1 MYTPGTLIRSRSR
14 EWVVLPESEDDFL
27 IVRPLG
33 GTDSEIAGIDTR
45 LETVEP
51 ATFALP
57 DPTQLGDHRS
67 CRILRDAIR
76 LGFRSSAGPFRSLGK
91 IAVQPRAYQFVPL
104 LMALRQETVRLL
116 IADDVGI
123 GKTVEALMIA
133 KELIERGEVRRMAVL
148 CPPHLAEQWKAELFE
163 KFHINAELVLA
174 STARRL
180 DKYCAGRSVF
190 EVFPFVVISLDYIKS
205 ENRRDEFIRSCPEFV
220 IVDEAH
226 TCTTLSAKGNKGARQ
241 QRHEVIRKLAA
252 DPDRHML
259 FVTATPHS
267 GNEQGF
273 RSLLQ
278 MLNADFEHLPDDL
291 SGDANRKNR
300 ENLAKHFVQRRRKD
314 IETYLAD
321 DSAFPTRLEREETY
335 KLDKSE
341 YRQLFARLL
350 DYARGVVQSSEG
362 MSRVRQRV
370 RWWAALALLRALASS
385 PAAAAA
391 TLRSKLQTISAE
403 TPEEVDLLSRR
414 LVLDEEI
421 DEAMEASDVTVG
433 ADISDLYSNESE
445 QDSDRRR
452 LLDMALAADKL
463 QGDGDPKLKK
473 IVPIIKEL
481 ISEGHRP
488 ILFCRF
494 IATAEYLAEQ
504 LRERLPKGTSVI
516 SVSGMIPPDER
527 EKRIAEVN
535 DDANAVLVCT
545 DCLSEGINLQHQFSA
560 VIHYDLSWNPTRHE
574 QREGR
579 VDRFGQPKPEV
590 KVLTY
595 YGVDN
600 QIDGLVLEVLIN
612 KHKKIRAA
620 TGVSVPVPATSNS
633 VLEALYE
640 GLLLRNRSH
649 EQLMLDF
656 EDGIDQK
663 GAEFSI
669 EWQNAADREKKS
681 RSLFAQNSIKPDE
694 VAGEVAAAL
703 DAIGSTADLEN
714 FVSES
719 VRSLGGTCTDQDHRY
734 TLDLTETPRPI
745 RESIQ
750 QMLSARKRG
759 SIAGA
764 FGSSTPLSS
773 KLRFDARFHPI
784 VATDEE
790 YLSRTHPVVEAL
802 TSYVMDSALD
812 STAGMQ
818 SVARRCGAIR
828 TDAVSVRT
836 TLLLLRLR
844 YHILVFRGDEV
855 TPLLAEDSLV
865 VGFESAP
872 SNARWLP
879 VEQAEK
885 LLTAMP
891 TSNITPDI
899 ARESLEKILREF
911 DVLQPQLDAIAESHG
926 KRLLDSHQRVRTASQ
941 RRHIRYGI
949 EPQLPPDVL
958 GVYLY
963 LPAQ

>member
-1 MYTPGTLIRSRSR
+1 MSRTTLVLLLVLVAVGCAPTHDSLVRREPGLHRVLRLEGESLPSRTVIANTKGDGSRAVRVVVEEIGRHRSDRL
-14 EWVVLPESEDDFL
+14 VVLLHGAFSSRTTWRYLAGDLGQDHDLLLVDLPGCGESDRPAGTGLRPGEYAPSIL
-27 IVRPLG
+27 ARRVLEATRPLVLG
-33 GTDSEIAGIDTR
+33 RSERPRVTLVGHSLGAA
-45 LETVEP
+45 V
-51 ATFALP
+51 ALQIVG
-57 DPTQLGDHRS
+57 DPT
-67 CRILRDAIR
+67 
-76 LGFRSSAGPFRSLGK
+76 
-91 IAVQPRAYQFVPL
+91 
-104 LMALRQETVRLL
+104 
-116 IADDVGI
+116 
-123 GKTVEALMIA
+123 
-133 KELIERGEVRRMAVL
+133 
-148 CPPHLAEQWKAELFE
+148 
-163 KFHINAELVLA
+163 
-174 STARRL
+174 
-180 DKYCAGRSVF
+180 
-190 EVFPFVVISLDYIKS
+190 
-205 ENRRDEFIRSCPEFV
+205 
-220 IVDEAH
+220 
-226 TCTTLSAKGNKGARQ
+226 
-241 QRHEVIRKLAA
+241 
-252 DPDRHML
+252 
-259 FVTATPHS
+259 
-267 GNEQGF
+267 
-273 RSLLQ
+273 
-278 MLNADFEHLPDDL
+278 
-291 SGDANRKNR
+291 
-300 ENLAKHFVQRRRKD
+300 
-314 IETYLAD
+314 
-321 DSAFPTRLEREETY
+321 
-335 KLDKSE
+335 
-341 YRQLFARLL
+341 
-350 DYARGVVQSSEG
+350 
-362 MSRVRQRV
+362 
-370 RWWAALALLRALASS
+370 LRAEFS
-385 PAAAAA
+385 
-391 TLRSKLQTISAE
+391 Q
-403 TPEEVDLLSRR
+403 
-414 LVLDEEI
+414 VLD
-421 DEAMEASDVTVG
+421 
-433 ADISDLYSNESE
+433 
-445 QDSDRRR
+445 
-452 LLDMALAADKL
+452 
-463 QGDGDPKLKK
+463 
-473 IVPIIKEL
+473 
-481 ISEGHRP
+481 
-488 ILFCRF
+488 
-494 IATAEYLAEQ
+494 
-504 LRERLPKGTSVI
+504 
-516 SVSGMIPPDER
+516 
-527 EKRIAEVN
+527 
-535 DDANAVLVCT
+535 
-545 DCLSEGINLQHQFSA
+545 
-560 VIHYDLSWNPTRHE
+560 
-574 QREGR
+574 
-579 VDRFGQPKPEV
+579 
-590 KVLTY
+590 
-595 YGVDN
+595 

-694 VAGEVAAAL
+694 VAGEVASAL

-734 TLDLTETPRPI
+734 ALDLTETPRPI

-750 QMLSARKRG
+750 QMLSGRKRG
-759 SIAGA
+759 AIADAFNSI
-764 FGSSTPLSS
+764 TPKSS
-773 KLRFDARFHPI
+773 KLRFNARFHPV

-879 VEQAEK
+879 VDQAEK
-885 LLTAMP
+885 LLTAKP

-911 DVLQPQLDAIAESHG
+911 DVLQPQLNAIAESHG

-963 LPAQ
+963 LPSA

>member
-1 MYTPGTLIRSRSR
+1 
-14 EWVVLPESEDDFL
+14 
-27 IVRPLG
+27 
-33 GTDSEIAGIDTR
+33 
-45 LETVEP
+45 
-51 ATFALP
+51 
-57 DPTQLGDHRS
+57 
-67 CRILRDAIR
+67 
-76 LGFRSSAGPFRSLGK
+76 
-91 IAVQPRAYQFVPL
+91 
-104 LMALRQETVRLL
+104 MALRQETVRLL

-133 KELIERGEVRRMAVL
+133 KELLERGEVHRMAVL
-148 CPPHLAEQWKAELFE
+148 CPPHLAEQWKTELFE
-163 KFHINAELVLA
+163 KFHINAELILA

-180 DKYCAGRSVF
+180 DKYCGNRSVF
-190 EVFPFVVISLDYIKS
+190 DVFPFVVVSLDYIKS
-205 ENRRDEFIRSCPEFV
+205 ENRRDEFIRSCPELV

-226 TCTTLSAKGNKGARQ
+226 TCTALGMQGNKGTRQ

-252 DPDRHML
+252 NPDRHML

-278 MLNADFEHLPDDL
+278 LLNTDFENLPDDL
-291 SGDANRKNR
+291 SGDSNRRNR
-300 ENLAKHFVQRRRKD
+300 ETLAKYFVQRRRKD
-314 IETYLAD
+314 IETYLAND
-321 DSAFPTRLEREETY
+321 AAFPTRLEREETY
-335 KLDKSE
+335 KLEKSE
-341 YRQLFARLL
+341 YRQLFDLLL
-350 DYARGVVQSSEG
+350 DYARGVVRSSEG

-391 TLRSKLQTISAE
+391 TLRSKLQSISAE
-403 TPEEVDLLSRR
+403 TPEEVDQLSRPM
-414 LVLDEEI
+414 VLDEDM
-421 DEAMEASDVTVG
+421 DEVMDAPDVTAG
-433 ADISDLYSNESE
+433 ADISDLHETDSE
-445 QDSDRRR
+445 QNSERRR
-452 LLDMALAADKL
+452 LLDMAQAADKL
-463 QGDGDPKLKK
+463 EGDGDPKLKK
-473 IVPIIKEL
+473 IVPIIKDL
-481 ISEGHRP
+481 LNEGHRP

-504 LRERLPKGTSVI
+504 LRIRLPKDTTVI
-516 SVSGMIPPDER
+516 SVTGLIPPDER
-527 EKRIAEVN
+527 ENRIAEGN
-535 DDANAVLVCT
+535 DVPKAVLVCT

-595 YGVDN
+595 YGTDN

-640 GLLLRNRSH
+640 GLLLRKKESK
-649 EQLMLDF
+649 QFTPMLDF
-656 EDGIDQK
+656 GEDINEKAADFN
-663 GAEFSI
+663 A

-681 RSLFAQNSIKPDE
+681 RSLFAQHSIKPDE
-694 VAGEVAAAL
+694 VASEVAAAL
-703 DAIGSTADLEN
+703 EAIGSNSDLRN

-719 VRSLGGTCTDQDHRY
+719 LRSLGGTCTEQNQRFSI
-734 TLDLTETPRPI
+734 DLTETPRPI
-745 RESIQ
+745 RESIG
-750 QMLSARKRG
+750 QMLSSRRRG
-759 SIAGA
+759 MASATIGTSS
-764 FGSSTPLSS
+764 GSG
-773 KLRFDARFHPI
+773 LRINARFHP
-784 VATDEE
+784 VVNNDEE
-790 YLSRTHPVVEAL
+790 YLSRTHPVVESL

-812 STAGMQ
+812 STAGMR

-828 TDAVSVRT
+828 TNAVSVRT

-844 YHILVFRGDEV
+844 YHILVIKGDEMS
-855 TPLLAEDSLV
+855 PLLAEDSLV

-872 SNARWLP
+872 SNACWLP
-879 VEQAEK
+879 VEQAEQ
-885 LLTAMP
+885 LLTATP

-911 DVLQPQLDAIAESHG
+911 DALQPQLNAIAETHG

-963 LPAQ
+963 LPSQ

>member
-1 MYTPGTLIRSRSR
+1 MYTPGTLVRSRSR
-14 EWVVLPESEDDFL
+14 EWIVLPESENDFL

-33 GTDSEIAGIDTR
+33 GTDNEIAGIDTR
-45 LETVEP
+45 LEAVEP

-91 IAVQPRAYQFVPL
+91 IAVQPRAYQYVPL

-133 KELIERGEVRRMAVL
+133 KELLERGEVHRMAVL
-148 CPPHLAEQWKAELFE
+148 CPPHLAEQWKTELFD
-163 KFHINAELVLA
+163 KFHINAELILA

-180 DKYCAGRSVF
+180 DKYCGNRSVF
-190 EVFPFVVISLDYIKS
+190 DVFPFVVVSLDYIKS
-205 ENRRDEFIRSCPEFV
+205 ENRRDEFIRSCPELV

-226 TCTTLSAKGNKGARQ
+226 TCTALGVQGNKGTRQ

-252 DPDRHML
+252 NPDRHML

-278 MLNADFEHLPDDL
+278 LLNADFEHLPDDL
-291 SGDANRKNR
+291 SGDGNRKNR

-314 IETYLAD
+314 IEEYLAND
-321 DSAFPTRLEREETY
+321 AAFPTRLEREETY
-335 KLDKSE
+335 KLEKSE
-341 YRQLFARLL
+341 YRQLFERLL
-350 DYARGVVQSSEG
+350 GYARGVVRSSEG

-391 TLRSKLQTISAE
+391 TLRSKLQSISAE
-403 TPEEVDLLSRR
+403 TPEEVDLLSRP
-414 LVLDEEI
+414 LVLDEDT
-421 DEAMEASDVTVG
+421 DEAMDAPDVTAG
-433 ADISDLYSNESE
+433 ADISDLQATESE
-445 QDSDRRR
+445 QDSERRR
-452 LLDMALAADKL
+452 LLDMAQAADKL
-463 QGDGDPKLKK
+463 EGDGDPKLKK
-473 IVPIIKEL
+473 IVPIIKDL
-481 ISEGHRP
+481 LNEGHRP

-504 LRERLPKGTSVI
+504 LRTRLPKDTTVI
-516 SVSGMIPPDER
+516 SVTGLIPPDER
-527 EKRIAEVN
+527 EKRIAEGN
-535 DDANAVLVCT
+535 DAPKAVLVCT

-579 VDRFGQPKPEV
+579 VDRFGQPNPEV

-595 YGVDN
+595 YGIDN
-600 QIDGLVLEVLIN
+600 HIDGVVLNVLIN

-640 GLLLRNRSH
+640 GLLLRDRNP
-649 EQLMLDF
+649 EQLLLEF
-656 EDGIDQK
+656 EDPQDEK
-663 GAEFSI
+663 AAEFSI

-681 RSLFAQNSIKPDE
+681 RSLFAQLTIKPDE
-694 VAGEVAAAL
+694 VASEVSAAIE
-703 DAIGSTADLEN
+703 AIGSNSDLQN
-714 FVSES
+714 FVVES
-719 VRSLGGTCTDQDHRY
+719 VRSLGGTCAEQNKRFS
-734 TLDLTETPRPI
+734 LDLTETPRPI
-745 RESIQ
+745 RESIGT
-750 QMLSARKRG
+750 MLSSRPRG
-759 SIAGA
+759 GISAIS
-764 FGSSTPLSS
+764 GSSSTTG
-773 KLRFDARFHPI
+773 LRINARFHP
-784 VATDEE
+784 VVNNDEE
-790 YLSRTHPVVEAL
+790 YLARTHPIVESL

-812 STAGMQ
+812 STSGMQ
-818 SVARRCGAIR
+818 SIARRCGAIR
-828 TDAVSVRT
+828 TDAVTVRT

-844 YHILVFRGDEV
+844 YHILIIKGDEMS
-855 TPLLAEDSLV
+855 PLLAEDSLV

-885 LLTAMP
+885 LLTSKP

-911 DVLQPQLDAIAESHG
+911 DILQPQLKAIAETHG

-963 LPAQ
+963 LPQ

>member
-1 MYTPGTLIRSRSR
+1 MYTPGTLVRSRSR
-14 EWVVLPESEDDFL
+14 EWVVLPESEENFL
-27 IVRPLG
+27 VVRPLG
-33 GTDSEIAGIDTR
+33 GTDNEIAGIDTR
-45 LETVEP
+45 LEVVEP

-91 IAVQPRAYQFVPL
+91 IAVQPRAYQYVPL

-133 KELIERGEVRRMAVL
+133 KELLERGEVQRMAVL
-148 CPPHLAEQWKAELFE
+148 CPPHLAEQWKTELFD
-163 KFHINAELVLA
+163 KFHINAELILA

-180 DKYCAGRSVF
+180 DKYCGNRSVF
-190 EVFPFVVISLDYIKS
+190 DVFPFVVVSLDYIKS
-205 ENRRDEFIRSCPEFV
+205 ENRRDEFMRSCPELV

-226 TCTTLSAKGNKGARQ
+226 TCTALGVQGTKGTRQ
-241 QRHEVIRKLAA
+241 QRHEVIRKLAGN
-252 DPDRHML
+252 PDRHML

-278 MLNADFEHLPDDL
+278 LLNADFEHLPDDL
-291 SGDANRKNR
+291 SGDTNRKNR
-300 ENLAKHFVQRRRKD
+300 ENLARHFVQRRRKD
-314 IETYLAD
+314 IETYLAND
-321 DSAFPTRLEREETY
+321 AAFPTRLEKEETY
-335 KLDKSE
+335 KLEKSE
-341 YRQLFARLL
+341 YRQLFERLL
-350 DYARGVVQSSEG
+350 DYARGVVKGSEG

-391 TLRSKLQTISAE
+391 TLRCKLQARSAD
-403 TPEEVDLLSRR
+403 TPEEVDLVSRP
-414 LVLDEEI
+414 LVLDEDT
-421 DEAMEASDVTVG
+421 DEAMDSPDVTAG
-433 ADISDLYSNESE
+433 ADISDLQASESE
-445 QDSDRRR
+445 QDYERRR
-452 LLDMALAADKL
+452 LLDMANAADKL
-463 QGDGDPKLKK
+463 QGEGDPKLKK
-473 IVPIIKEL
+473 IVPIIKDL
-481 ISEGHRP
+481 LSEGHRP

-504 LRERLPKGTSVI
+504 LRARLPKDTTVI
-516 SVSGMIPPDER
+516 SVTGLIPPDER
-527 EKRIAEVN
+527 EKRIAEGN
-535 DDANAVLVCT
+535 DSKNAVLVCT

-579 VDRFGQPKPEV
+579 VDRFGQPKSEV

-595 YGVDN
+595 YGTDN
-600 QIDGLVLEVLIN
+600 QIDGVVLKVLIN

-640 GLLLRNRSH
+640 GLLLRDRNP
-649 EQLMLDF
+649 EQLLLEF
-656 EDGIDQK
+656 EEDQNEK
-663 GAEFSI
+663 AANFDA

-681 RSLFAQNSIKPDE
+681 RSLFAQHTIKPDE
-694 VAGEVAAAL
+694 VAGEVSAAL
-703 DAIGSTADLEN
+703 EAIGSNSDLEN
-714 FVSES
+714 FVAES
-719 VRSLGGTCTDQDHRY
+719 VRSLGGTLTEQNQRIS
-734 TLDLTETPRPI
+734 LDLTETPRPI
-745 RESIQ
+745 RESIG
-750 QMLSARKRG
+750 QMLGSRHRG
-759 SIAGA
+759 SVSAASGR
-764 FGSSTPLSS
+764 SSTTG
-773 KLRFDARFHPI
+773 LRLNARFHP
-784 VATDEE
+784 VVNNDEE
-790 YLSRTHPVVEAL
+790 YLSRTHPVVESL

-828 TDAVSVRT
+828 TDAVTVRT

-844 YHILVFRGDEV
+844 YHILVIKGDEMS
-855 TPLLAEDSLV
+855 PLLAEDSLV

-885 LLTAMP
+885 LLTATP
-891 TSNITPDI
+891 TSNITPDV

-911 DVLQPQLDAIAESHG
+911 DVLQPQLNSIAESHG
-926 KRLLDSHQRVRTASQ
+926 KRLLDAHQRVRTASQ

-963 LPAQ
+963 LPSQ

>member
-1 MYTPGTLIRSRSR
+1 
-14 EWVVLPESEDDFL
+14 
-27 IVRPLG
+27 
-33 GTDSEIAGIDTR
+33 
-45 LETVEP
+45 
-51 ATFALP
+51 
-57 DPTQLGDHRS
+57 
-67 CRILRDAIR
+67 
-76 LGFRSSAGPFRSLGK
+76 
-91 IAVQPRAYQFVPL
+91 
-104 LMALRQETVRLL
+104 MALRQETVRLL

-133 KELIERGEVRRMAVL
+133 KELLERGEVHRMAVL
-148 CPPHLAEQWKAELFE
+148 CPPHLAEQWKTELFD
-163 KFHINAELVLA
+163 KFHINAELILA

-180 DKYCAGRSVF
+180 DKYCGNRSVF
-190 EVFPFVVISLDYIKS
+190 DVFPFVVVSLDYIKS
-205 ENRRDEFIRSCPEFV
+205 ENRRDEFIRSCPELV

-226 TCTTLSAKGNKGARQ
+226 TCTALGVQGNKGTRQ

-252 DPDRHML
+252 NQDRHML

-278 MLNADFEHLPDDL
+278 LLNADFEHLPDDL
-291 SGDANRKNR
+291 SGDGNRKNR

-314 IETYLAD
+314 IEEYLAND
-321 DSAFPTRLEREETY
+321 AAFPTRLEREETY
-335 KLDKSE
+335 KLEKSE
-341 YRQLFARLL
+341 YRQLFERLL
-350 DYARGVVQSSEG
+350 DYARGVVRSSEG

-391 TLRSKLQTISAE
+391 TLRSKLQSISAE
-403 TPEEVDLLSRR
+403 TPEEVDLLSRP
-414 LVLDEEI
+414 LVLDEDT
-421 DEAMEASDVTVG
+421 DEAMDAPDVTAG
-433 ADISDLYSNESE
+433 ADISDLQATESE
-445 QDSDRRR
+445 QDSERRR
-452 LLDMALAADKL
+452 LLDMAQAADKL
-463 QGDGDPKLKK
+463 EGDGDPKLKK
-473 IVPIIKEL
+473 IVPIIKDL
-481 ISEGHRP
+481 LNEGHRP

-504 LRERLPKGTSVI
+504 LRARLPKDTTVI
-516 SVSGMIPPDER
+516 SVTGLIPPDER
-527 EKRIAEVN
+527 EKRIAEGN
-535 DDANAVLVCT
+535 DSPKAVLVCT

-600 QIDGLVLEVLIN
+600 QIDGVVLNVLIN

-640 GLLLRNRSH
+640 GLLLRDRSPQ
-649 EQLMLDF
+649 QLMLEF
-656 EDGIDQK
+656 EDPQDEK
-663 GAEFSI
+663 AAEFSI

-681 RSLFAQNSIKPDE
+681 RSLFAQHTIKPDE
-694 VAGEVAAAL
+694 VASEVSAAL
-703 DAIGSTADLEN
+703 EAIGSNSDLKN
-714 FVSES
+714 FVAES
-719 VRSLGGTCTDQDHRY
+719 IRSLGGTCTEQNKRFS
-734 TLDLTETPRPI
+734 LDLTETPRPI
-745 RESIQ
+745 RESIG
-750 QMLSARKRG
+750 QMLGSRTRGAVSAALGG
-759 SIAGA
+759 SNTTGLRINA
-764 FGSSTPLSS
+764 
-773 KLRFDARFHPI
+773 RFDPI
-784 VATDEE
+784 VNNDEE
-790 YLSRTHPVVEAL
+790 YLSRTHPVVESL

-828 TDAVSVRT
+828 TDAVTVRT

-844 YHILVFRGDEV
+844 YHILVIKGDDM

-879 VEQAEK
+879 EEQAEK
-885 LLTAMP
+885 LLTATP

-911 DVLQPQLDAIAESHG
+911 DVLQPQLNAIAETHG

-963 LPAQ
+963 LPSQ

>member
-1 MYTPGTLIRSRSR
+1 MYTPGTLVRSRSR

-33 GTDSEIAGIDTR
+33 GTDNEIAGIDTR
-45 LETVEP
+45 LEAVEP

-91 IAVQPRAYQFVPL
+91 IAVQPRAYQYVPL

-133 KELIERGEVRRMAVL
+133 KELLERGEVHRMAVL
-148 CPPHLAEQWKAELFE
+148 CPPHLAEQWKTELFD
-163 KFHINAELVLA
+163 KFHINAELILA

-180 DKYCAGRSVF
+180 DKYCGNRSVF
-190 EVFPFVVISLDYIKS
+190 DVFPFVVVSLDYIKS
-205 ENRRDEFIRSCPEFV
+205 ENRRDEFIRSCPELV

-226 TCTTLSAKGNKGARQ
+226 TCTALGVQGNKGTRQ

-252 DPDRHML
+252 NSDRHML

-278 MLNADFEHLPDDL
+278 LLNANFEHLPDDL
-291 SGDANRKNR
+291 SGDGNRKNR

-314 IETYLAD
+314 IEEYLAND
-321 DSAFPTRLEREETY
+321 AAFPTRLEREETY
-335 KLDKSE
+335 KLEKSE
-341 YRQLFARLL
+341 YRQLFERLL
-350 DYARGVVQSSEG
+350 DYARGVVRSSEG

-391 TLRSKLQTISAE
+391 TLRSKLQSISAE
-403 TPEEVDLLSRR
+403 TPEEVDLLSRP
-414 LVLDEEI
+414 LVLDEDT
-421 DEAMEASDVTVG
+421 DEAMDAPDVTAG
-433 ADISDLYSNESE
+433 ADISDLQATESE
-445 QDSDRRR
+445 QDSERRR
-452 LLDMALAADKL
+452 LLDMAQAADKL
-463 QGDGDPKLKK
+463 EGDGDPKLKK
-473 IVPIIKEL
+473 IVPIIKDL
-481 ISEGHRP
+481 LNEGHRP

-504 LRERLPKGTSVI
+504 LRARLPKDTTVI
-516 SVSGMIPPDER
+516 SVTGLIPPDER
-527 EKRIAEVN
+527 EKRIAEGN
-535 DDANAVLVCT
+535 DAPKAVLVCT

-595 YGVDN
+595 YGIDN
-600 QIDGLVLEVLIN
+600 QIDGVVLNVLIN

-640 GLLLRNRSH
+640 GLLLRDRSPQ
-649 EQLMLDF
+649 QLMLEF
-656 EDGIDQK
+656 EDPQDEK
-663 GAEFSI
+663 AAEFSI

-681 RSLFAQNSIKPDE
+681 RSLFAQHTIKPDE
-694 VAGEVAAAL
+694 VASEVSAAL
-703 DAIGSTADLEN
+703 EAIGSNSDLKN
-714 FVSES
+714 FVTES
-719 VRSLGGTCTDQDHRY
+719 VRSLGGTCTEQNKRFS
-734 TLDLTETPRPI
+734 LDLTETPRPI
-745 RESIQ
+745 RESIG
-750 QMLSARKRG
+750 QMLGSRRRGAVSAA
-759 SIAGA
+759 S
-764 FGSSTPLSS
+764 GSSNTTGLRINA
-773 KLRFDARFHPI
+773 RFDP
-784 VATDEE
+784 VVNNDEE
-790 YLSRTHPVVEAL
+790 YLSRTHPVVESL

-828 TDAVSVRT
+828 TDAVTVRT

-844 YHILVFRGDEV
+844 YHILVIKGDDM

-872 SNARWLP
+872 SNARWLH

-885 LLTAMP
+885 LLTATP

-911 DVLQPQLDAIAESHG
+911 NVLQPQLNEIAESHG

-963 LPAQ
+963 LPSQ